1 MPYAQQS
8 DIEAVFGPA
17 DVAAWTLF
25 EAGSPDGPA
34 DPVRVAAALAYAAGE
49 VDAFFAA
56 GPYAVP
62 LAASADVAPV
72 VAYWAAVIAGCWL
85 YGSRAGVSYV
95 DYAGNRYLALKAAVY
110 ADMQLYKAGVKRL
123 DAVPRLPHATGPTA
137 V

>member
-1 MPYAQQS
+1 MSYAQPT
-8 DIEAVFGPA
+8 DIDAVFGPA
-17 DVAAWTLF
+17 DVAAWTQY
-25 EAGSPDGPA
+25 ADAADGPA
-34 DPVRVAAALAYAAGE
+34 DPDRVAAALAYADGE

-62 LAASADVAPV
+62 LTPSADVRAT

-123 DAVPRLPHATGPTA
+123 PAAPRFAHPTGPTA

>member
-1 MPYAQQS
+1 MSYAQQT
-8 DIEAVFGPA
+8 DVEAVFGPA
-17 DVAAWTLF
+17 SVAAWTLF
-25 EAGSPDGPA
+25 EAGDPDGPA
-34 DPVRVAAALAYAAGE
+34 DPGRVLAALAYADGE

-62 LAASADVAPV
+62 LAAAPWVQPV

-95 DYAGNRYLALKAAVY
+95 DYAGNRFLALKAAVY

-123 DAVPRLPHATGPTA
+123 DAASRFTHATGPTA

>member
-1 MPYAQQS
+1 MYAQQT

-17 DVAAWTLF
+17 NVAAWTVF
-25 EAGSPDGPA
+25 ADAGGTTAGA
-34 DPVRVAAALAYAAGE
+34 DPARVATAVAYADAE
-49 VDAFFAA
+49 VNAFFAD

-62 LAASADVAPV
+62 LAVADVAGPV

-123 DAVPRLPHATGPTA
+123 AAAARRRQATGPTA